1 MAGDDRARDVTALL
15 LEWSRGDANAFER
28 LVPVV
33 YDELRRVARARLR
46 QERAGHVLQTT
57 ALVHETY
64 LRMVDLDRMTI
75 RSRHHF
81 LAMAARLMRQILVD
95 HARRRRA
102 EKRGG
107 TFEIVGMDE
116 AAVAAVPAPG
126 VDVVALDEA
135 LNQLAEVDAR
145 VCQVVELRYFGG
157 LTLEETAGALD
168 VSHATVERDWAVAK
182 AWLFQRLG

>member
-1 MAGDDRARDVTALL
+1 
-15 LEWSRGDANAFER
+15 
-28 LVPVV
+28 
-33 YDELRRVARARLR
+33 
-46 QERAGHVLQTT
+46 
-57 ALVHETY
+57 
-64 LRMVDLDRMTI
+64 MTI

-95 HARRRRA
+95 HARRRGA

-107 TFEIVGMDE
+107 TFEMVGMDE
-116 AAVAAVPAPG
+116 ARVAMVAAPG

-157 LTLEETAGALD
+157 LTLEETAGGLE